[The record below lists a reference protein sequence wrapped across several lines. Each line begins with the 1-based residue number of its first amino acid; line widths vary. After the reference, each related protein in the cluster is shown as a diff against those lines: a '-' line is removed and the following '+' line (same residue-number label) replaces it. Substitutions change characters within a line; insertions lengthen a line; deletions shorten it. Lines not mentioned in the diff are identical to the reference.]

1 MMTLFRRCL
10 TALPVL
16 LACALPVAAQPV
28 PSEADLVYARVGGV
42 DLTLDL
48 YSQPLRLAPR
58 PIIVWLHDGDWAT
71 GSHRPLPD
79 YLRPLYADGYA
90 IAAVRYRLT
99 SEAGRYGDVGVAF
112 PAPLHDVKAAVRF
125 LRAIA
130 PDRGL
135 APERIIV
142 WGAGAGGH
150 LAALLG
156 TTADM
161 PELEGTLGKHLNV
174 SSRVSG
180 VVAYG
185 APTDLL
191 QLGPDADAEN
201 IPFDL
206 AIVHDAPTSPASR
219 LVGYDAPGQGLGVL
233 RANAAAAVTP
243 FPLYRGIVGQASPV
257 TSASP
262 GDAPFFIANGT
273 RDRFVPAVQGRRLE
287 AALTFAGVDASYKE
301 VEATSPAAFGES
313 IHQSARDFVRSRID
327 TSVVPV
333 ANPVGLSGT
342 WFDPATSGQGFD
354 FLWLDGNRLLVNFF
368 GHRDDGSNLGL
379 FGLHQGVLRYTQ
391 AIEIPLIVAT
401 NGRFSQLDPAA
412 IRREPWGTLTLQF
425 DSCDRGIATLRGRD
439 GNQFLALQ
447 KLAAPPGKGCD

>member
-1 MMTLFRRCL
+1 
-10 TALPVL
+10 
-16 LACALPVAAQPV
+16 VAAQPV
-28 PSEADLVYARVGGV
+28 PGEADLVYARVGGV

-48 YSQPLRLAPR
+48 YASRLRLSPR

-71 GSHRPLPD
+71 GSNRVLPD
-79 YLRPLYADGYA
+79 YLQPLYADGYA

-99 SEAGRYGDVGVAF
+99 SEAGAYGNVGVTF
-112 PAPLHDVKAAVRF
+112 PGPLHDVKAAVRF

-130 PDRGL
+130 PDYGL
-135 APERIIV
+135 APERILV

-156 TTADM
+156 TTADV
-161 PELEGTLGKHLNV
+161 PELEGTLGDHLDV

-191 QLGPDADAEN
+191 QLGPDADAAN

-233 RANAAAAVTP
+233 RANATAAVTP
-243 FPLYRGIVGQASPV
+243 FPLYRSLAAQASPV
-257 TSASP
+257 ATASR
-262 GDAPFFIANGT
+262 GDAPFYIANGT
-273 RDRFVPAVQGRRLE
+273 LDRFVPAAQGRRLVT
-287 AALTFAGVDASYKE
+287 ALTAAGVEAVFNEVDA
-301 VEATSPAAFGES
+301 ASPAAFGERV
-313 IHQSARDFVRSRID
+313 HESARDFVRSRIG
-327 TSVVPV
+327 TLVVPV
-333 ANPVGLSGT
+333 ANPVALSGT

-368 GHRDDGSNLGL
+368 GHRDDGTNLGL
-379 FGLHQGVLRYTQ
+379 FGLHEGVLRYSQ

-401 NGRFSQLDPAA
+401 NGRFNQLDPEA
-412 IRREPWGTLTLQF
+412 IRRESWGTLTLQF
-425 DSCDRGIATLRGRD
+425 DSCNRGIATLRGRD